1 MDQLCR
7 DKVLLWNPTPE
18 EATIHPPDLE
28 IPDEHYAAIGRV
40 TDAWA
45 DFRI

>member
-1 MDQLCR
+1 MSEE
-7 DKVLLWNPTPE
+7 PPE
-18 EATIHPPDLE
+18 PHEFIP

-45 DFRI
+45 DWWSRRGRRITRPGK